1 MVDFFHSACHF
12 PSIRYNPFI
21 HSTKHSNMT
30 QVTFVNGKY
39 QALINGKI
47 VKRANRAHMDYVL
60 RKAGLSDK
68 TADVKEP
75 SRESRFTINE
85 RFGFVTDMVTMLS
98 NGAQASVVI
107 TGPGGLGK
115 SYTVS
120 KALADNGFMDVTT
133 VDALEV
139 GFRINHNKSFRVIK
153 GYSTPKGLY
162 RLLWENRDGVLVFD
176 DCDSVLKDPVSL
188 NLLKGA
194 LDSYSRRII
203 SWRAD
208 IRDDDLPTSFEF
220 KGRVVFISNLSSSQ
234 IDQAIIT
241 RSMAVDLSMTT
252 AQKIERM
259 RFIMDSSEFM
269 PDFDKQHK
277 VDALNLIDKLKDTVK
292 ELSLRTLI
300 QVTNIRANA
309 GANWRNLAE
318 YTICG

>member
-1 MVDFFHSACHF
+1 
-12 PSIRYNPFI
+12 
-21 HSTKHSNMT
+21 MT

-39 QALINGKI
+39 QGLINGEVVTRTSK
-47 VKRANRAHMDYVL
+47 AHMDYVL
-60 RKAGLSDK
+60 KKAGLATGATEVS
-68 TADVKEP
+68 TP
-75 SRESRFTINE
+75 RESRFSINE
-85 RFGFVTDMVTMLS
+85 RFGFVTDMVTMLA
-98 NGAQASVVI
+98 NGAQASVVV

-120 KALADNGFMDVTT
+120 KALETNGFKDISTLE
-133 VDALEV
+133 ALEI
-139 GFRINHNKSFRVIK
+139 GARINTRRSFRVIK

-162 RLLWENRDGVLVFD
+162 RLLYENKDGVLVFD

-208 IRDDDLPTSFEF
+208 IRDEDLPTSFEF

-252 AQKIERM
+252 QQKIDRM
-259 RFIMDSSEFM
+259 RHILESGEFM
-269 PDFDKQHK
+269 PEALKEHK
-277 VDALNLIDKLKDTVK
+277 VDAINLVERLKDSVK

-300 QVTNIRANA
+300 QVTKIRANA
-309 GANWRNLAE
+309 GSNWANLAE

>member
-1 MVDFFHSACHF
+1 
-12 PSIRYNPFI
+12 
-21 HSTKHSNMT
+21 MT

-39 QALINGKI
+39 VATINGKT
-47 VKRANRAHMDYVL
+47 VKRTKKEHMDYVL
-60 RKAGLSDK
+60 RKAGVQGSAAEAS
-68 TADVKEP
+68 TP
-75 SRESRFTINE
+75 QESRFSINE
-85 RFGFVTDMVTMLS
+85 RFGFVGDMVTMLCK
-98 NGAQASVVI
+98 GAQPSVII

-115 SYTVS
+115 SYTVT
-120 KALADNGFMDVTT
+120 KTLEANGFKDMSILD
-133 VDALEV
+133 DSFEV
-139 GFRINHNKSFRVIK
+139 GTKTAKNKFVVVK

-162 RLLWENRDGVLVFD
+162 RLLYENKDGVIVFD

-208 IRDDDLPTSFEF
+208 IKDEDLPTTFEF
-220 KGRVVFISNLSSSQ
+220 KGRVVFISNLASTQ

-252 AQKIERM
+252 QQKVERM
-259 RFIMDSSEFM
+259 RFILQSGEFM
-269 PDFDKQHK
+269 PTTNKQFKDDAIALIEELQDK
-277 VDALNLIDKLKDTVK
+277 VK

-300 QVTNIRANA
+300 QVTKIRANA

>member
-1 MVDFFHSACHF
+1 
-12 PSIRYNPFI
+12 
-21 HSTKHSNMT
+21 MT

-39 QALINGKI
+39 QAIINGKT
-47 VKRANRAHMDYVL
+47 VKRTSRAHMDYVL
-60 RKAGLSDK
+60 RKAGLAS
-68 TADVKEP
+68 TTVEAAAP
-75 SRESRFTINE
+75 TESRFTINE
-85 RFGFVTDMVTMLS
+85 RFGFVSDMVTMLC
-98 NGAQASVVI
+98 NGAQASVVV

-115 SYTVS
+115 SYTVT
-120 KALADNGFMDVTT
+120 KTLEANGFTDISVL
-133 VDALEV
+133 DDSFEV
-139 GFRINHNKSFRVIK
+139 GAKIAKNKFIVIK

-162 RLLWENRDGVLVFD
+162 RLLYENRDGVIVFD

-208 IRDDDLPTSFEF
+208 IKDEDLPTTFEF
-220 KGRVVFISNLSSSQ
+220 KGRVVFISNLGSSQ

-252 AQKIERM
+252 KQKVERM
-259 RFIMDSSEFM
+259 AHIMNSGEFM
-269 PDFDKQHK
+269 PEAEMTHK
-277 VDALNLIDKLKDTVK
+277 RDALALIDHLKDKVK

-300 QVTNIRANA
+300 QVTKIRANA
-309 GANWRNLAE
+309 GKNWQNLAE